1 MDISVK
7 ELDAETCILN
17 IAEIDNVLDCV
28 NKLSNKNNYYN
39 RKKLFV
45 AYTNFLD
52 WFITFTDEE
61 RLFRRQYSI
70 DEVVNN
76 LFVKKQVI
84 DTQYILLLFSV
95 KFYAETLRQN
105 AKMTCVK
112 NIYFFIYDVEE
123 LVRINEIHRKKTHN
137 PDYNPQ
143 RRVSSL
149 YYSTGN

>member
-1 MDISVK
+1 MDISIK

-61 RLFRRQYSI
+61 QLFRRQYSL
-70 DEVVNN
+70 DEIVNI
-76 LFVKKQVI
+76 LFAKKQVLY
-84 DTQYILLLFSV
+84 TQYISD
-95 KFYAETLRQN
+95 FYSFLQSF
-105 AKMTCVK
+105 MLK
-112 NIYFFIYDVEE
+112 N
-123 LVRINEIHRKKTHN
+123 
-137 PDYNPQ
+137 
-143 RRVSSL
+143 
-149 YYSTGN
+149 